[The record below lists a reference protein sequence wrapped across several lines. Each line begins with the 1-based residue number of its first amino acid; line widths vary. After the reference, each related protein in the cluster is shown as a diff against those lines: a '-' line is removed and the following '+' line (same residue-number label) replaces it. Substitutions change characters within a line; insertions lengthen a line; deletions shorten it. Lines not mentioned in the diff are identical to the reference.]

1 MSSNRLSYDACA
13 YEKSLQQST
22 SPLDYVLYNGKYENC
37 SKCRF
42 EFGVVGGNGVSLFD
56 GNLVDLESEL
66 RGQTREASLC
76 PSKFYTPNCKNCN
89 NGSRGLPC
97 SSTECK
103 PKMMHQ
109 PSCQMQYYPKTPVG
123 PSPSKVTGCDYQENN
138 RNSNRPNEDIIE
150 KLSNYVSKGG
160 KCSTNSQCRSNQCS
174 YSRCK

>member
-109 PSCQMQYYPKTPVG
+109 PSCQMQYYPKANVG
-123 PSPSKVTGCDYQENN
+123 PSPSKVTSCNYPNN
-138 RNSNRPNEDIIE
+138 NKSVIE
-150 KLSNYVSKGG
+150 KFNNEVPEFVSDESRDAYVKFHI
-160 KCSTNSQCRSNQCS
+160 K
-174 YSRCK
+174 